1 MRLTRKY
8 SGENKIYENSYV
20 KPDYESSL
28 DWSDRCIDKLGQLE
42 DIEEELDK
50 LTFYGKVLQYPNKL
64 MSLHFL
70 RVYFGRENPTD
81 IRIEFEVKEGF
92 GNVFYHIWDY
102 GKTWAL
108 TKEELL

>member
-1 MRLTRKY
+1 MR
-8 SGENKIYENSYV
+8 I
-20 KPDYESSL
+20 D
-28 DWSDRCIDKLGQLE
+28 DKLHTENLNMICISQSMYKKMKQLE